1 MPKSQKKPA
10 IYLLVILPI
19 LGIGGISVVIA
30 LESAYARMT
39 GASLSSLPRLNGL
52 LISLPALCLWV
63 PIALLFGNCVLFAV
77 PPLRR
82 IADTYTT
89 QANRPGFIESQRQ
102 LGRMA
107 LIMALICV
115 PLIIQ
120 GFML

>member
-30 LESAYARMT
+30 LQSAYARIT

-63 PIALLFGNCVLFAV
+63 PIALVFANCVLFAV

-82 IADTYTT
+82 IA
-89 QANRPGFIESQRQ
+89 
-102 LGRMA
+102 

-115 PLIIQ
+115 PLIIL